1 MLCCRPLSCPPW
13 SAALSFHSGHTVTR
27 YGAIQVEI
35 TLRSLRMWPSDL
47 ILPAPQPPLPP
58 CGQRAAGMG
67 AISGFRSKDTGR
79 DASPYSLPPLK
90 VGQRSAHDLALN
102 ADGSAM

>member
-1 MLCCRPLSCPPW
+1 M
-13 SAALSFHSGHTVTR
+13 TR
-27 YGAIQVEI
+27 YGAIQVEV

-47 ILPAPQPPLPP
+47 ILPAPHPAPPPP
-58 CGQRAAGMG
+58 ACGQRAAGMG